1 MFVAIQNPMKTLRI
15 FKDLFVCFPYLF
27 FHFSLGDH
35 FIVVA
40 GSSNIFHWGVI
51 LVDFEKVF

>member
-1 MFVAIQNPMKTLRI
+1 MKTLRI